1 MSLFAP
7 TSAGDAGSLQPRTLF
22 GYEILEQIGE
32 GAGSIIYAASN
43 VQTKQIYALKHVTRK
58 TDKHIR
64 FIEQLESEFDV
75 GRKVLHPN
83 LRRVFDYQVRKTLL
97 GKVTEAALIMELLE
111 GTPLDQNLPRA
122 MTAMVRCFIETGQ
135 ALEAMHQAGY
145 LHCDLKPNNILL
157 SREGRVKVIDLG
169 QACIIG
175 TKKARIQ
182 GTPDYIAP
190 EQVKCL
196 PVTVR
201 TDIYNLGAT
210 MYWALSTRKLPTL
223 FTIKKGENSLLVDD
237 MIPAPHMINPLVP
250 ESLSNFVMECV
261 RVNPRK
267 RPADMSEVIRRLET
281 INHGIQRDT
290 APAKNFGAA

>member
-1 MSLFAP
+1 MSLFSP
-7 TSAGDAGSLQPRTLF
+7 TSAGDPASPPPRQLF
-22 GYEILEQIGE
+22 GYEIIEQIGE
-32 GAGSIIYAASN
+32 GAGSVIYAVSN
-43 VQTKQIYALKHVTRK
+43 LQSKQIYALKHVTRK

-64 FIEQLESEFDV
+64 FIEQLQSEFDV
-75 GRKVLHPN
+75 ARKVSHSN
-83 LRRVFDYQVRKTLL
+83 LRRVFDYQTKRTLL
-97 GKVTEAALIMELLE
+97 GKVTEAILVMELFD
-111 GTPLDQNLPRA
+111 GVPLDQNLPRA

-145 LHCDLKPNNILL
+145 VHCDLKPNNILL
-157 SREGRVKVIDLG
+157 SREGKVKVIDLG
-169 QACIIG
+169 QACIIN

-223 FTIKKGENSLLVDD
+223 FTIKKSENSLLVDD
-237 MIPAPHMINPLVP
+237 LIPAPHMINPLVP

-267 RPADMSEVIRRLET
+267 RPADMAEVIRRLET
-281 INHGIQRDT
+281 IEHGIQRDT
-290 APAKNFGAA
+290 SAAKNFGAA